1 MSELYLR
8 KFADKYLLNCGK
20 LLLGDEILSDGNCFY
35 HSLEYANGDSELE
48 PLYRTIVGARRRI
61 CMGIMRQILNGR
73 RVYQLSRDEKEQF
86 DVFDEMK
93 DNKEWTLNECE
104 YQAAVDKQKDLC
116 IIQYNVDDP
125 YEVVIRIIRPNGK
138 HDSAFNK
145 DMLFLVHMVTYQQ
158 QPNAIG
164 QLHNVV
170 DGKHFITFERLGYM
184 PIEPNPYFINKLNRY
199 SNSREFRDSTIN
211 MLETNNVVMCTV
223 QVNLFDPDIKTE
235 VLLLEQPT
243 NNFRNNISSLTNES
257 YQKGFNMGEL
267 DLIQNINW
275 GKSLG
280 FNRQLSAST
289 TNSAKEAIRQVE
301 EAKRA
306 KQKSWSRTPSPTES
320 AKKAIRQVE
329 ESEKAQRK
337 SPSPSESAKNAIR
350 QVEEAEKAQ
359 RKSPSPTESAKEN
372 IRLVKEAENAEAKQ
386 KKSTLKKKK
395 PSKKPSSKKLYSSGN
410 AIFEK
415 LGIKI

>member
-8 KFADKYLLNCGK
+8 TFADKYLLNCGK

-73 RVYQLSRDEKEQF
+73 REYQLSRNEKEQF

-125 YEVVIRIIRPNGK
+125 HEVVIRIIRPNGK

-158 QPNAIG
+158 QPNAMG

-170 DGKHFITFERLGYM
+170 DGKHFITFERLDYM
-184 PIEPNPYFINKLNRY
+184 PIEPNQQFINKLNRY
-199 SNSREFRDSTIN
+199 SNKREFRDSTIN
-211 MLETNNVVMCTV
+211 MLETNNVVMCTL

-235 VLLLEQPT
+235 VLLLEQPY

-257 YQKGFNMGEL
+257 YQQGFNMGEV
-267 DLIQNINW
+267 DLNEPINW

-301 EAKRA
+301 KA

-320 AKKAIRQVE
+320 VKEAIRQVEQVKQAQRTPSPSESVKKAIRQVE
-329 ESEKAQRK
+329 ESEKAQRRT
-337 SPSPSESAKNAIR
+337 PSPSESAKQNILLV
-350 QVEEAEKAQ
+350 QEEEKAQ
-359 RKSPSPTESAKEN
+359 KTH
-372 IRLVKEAENAEAKQ
+372 
-386 KKSTLKKKK
+386 TLKKKK
-395 PSKKPSSKKLYSSGN
+395 PLKRPLSKKLHHG
-410 AIFEK
+410 IFEK